1 MVRDSSEVRPL
12 RDGNGV
18 GRPGFCCAAK
28 GVFDLGIGHDRFLDL
43 TGRTSL
49 HELCEVIAASDVAVT
64 FDSGVLHVANCTE
77 PPIVA
82 LFSDPAR
89 PSFARRGTG
98 HGASASRGATAGCA
112 ACRPW
117 NKCSTRQRPF
127 SATRRSRDAA
137 WPTKK
142 APVAGAVLE
151 ICCAGYFSAF
161 LRFISKL
168 NEEKSPTLPE
178 SSTPKT

>member
-49 HELCEVIAASDVAVT
+49 HELCEVIA
-64 FDSGVLHVANCTE
+64 
-77 PPIVA
+77 
-82 LFSDPAR
+82 
-89 PSFARRGTG
+89 
-98 HGASASRGATAGCA
+98 GCA
-112 ACRPW
+112 AYRPW

-127 SATRRSRDAA
+127 SATRR
-137 WPTKK
+137 
-142 APVAGAVLE
+142 
-151 ICCAGYFSAF
+151 
-161 LRFISKL
+161 
-168 NEEKSPTLPE
+168 
-178 SSTPKT
+178 